1 MPITISMNNPEV
13 NQGDAVTFIAGGDV
27 QGKPPQ
33 SVTWA
38 VVDAA
43 GNELGEWIVRDAPES
58 DWRAVGV
65 EPGVHFV
72 RATAKAGRTTEETT
86 ERIYVRTRAI
96 VIEGHLDSPVRVDLQ
111 RAAVPR
117 TTDLA
122 LWEVI
127 RRSTEAISFD
137 HYSLWMD
144 YLFCDGELPSAFHPG
159 RDRSKELSADGLG
172 SRWHAGQAQFRNG
185 GVHRAPL
192 PFPDI
197 DGYKVLKAATETFLE
212 FNSGVVFD
220 EPVVAQMHGL
230 SEADRKHLGLDS
242 SDNLQSLWGKY
253 LIRVGDVGFIPYL
266 YRVRQKLH
274 DVQLTTNR
282 LEGELCDKILET
294 KFTNPFLLELIWS
307 YWHEEGM
314 LVETMNAISRR
325 FQNRHGPRE
334 ADPLANLTIG
344 PLRPL
349 SNLLWGYV
357 QDEQHRLTP
366 DRIGYEYKQNYGV
379 TPVTHSMRR
388 SRAADT
394 RSGFLPAF
402 HNLLHRASIFYRDDD
417 DTTII
422 ADAFPVLQALRDV
435 HLVLAESA
443 DNQQYGVTWNARSE
457 MLIQQWLLARPE
469 FREFLPTRPMVV
481 YPEPWMDRVDAMKR
495 IQGWTDTSIRHFRDL
510 AVFGEQLLLS
520 IRYGDWSNV
529 TDREQAANWCRSWRD
544 RLHGYVY
551 AYECVTRVDLSA
563 EVADVR
569 LAEQARARALPPAY
583 HLQRRLIEQR
593 HAGGAQARQLQRP
606 TR

>member
-366 DRIGYEYKQNYGV
+366 DRIGYEYKQNYGR
-379 TPVTHSMRR
+379 HSGYPFD
-388 SRAADT
+388 AAIAGC
-394 RSGFLPAF
+394 RHALGLPAGVPQPAAPRVD
-402 HNLLHRASIFYRDDD
+402 LLPRRRRHDDD
-417 DTTII
+417 RRRLPGAPGATGRAPGAGRERGQPAVRGHMERSQRD
-422 ADAFPVLQALRDV
+422 ADPAVAAGAARVPRVLAHTADGRVPRTVDGPSRCDETDPGVDRHVDPAFPGSRGVRRAVAALDSVRRLEQR
-435 HLVLAESA
+435 HRPGAGSELVP
-443 DNQQYGVTWNARSE
+443 V
-457 MLIQQWLLARPE
+457 LARPPA
-469 FREFLPTRPMVV
+469 R
-481 YPEPWMDRVDAMKR
+481 
-495 IQGWTDTSIRHFRDL
+495 
-510 AVFGEQLLLS
+510 
-520 IRYGDWSNV
+520 
-529 TDREQAANWCRSWRD
+529 
-544 RLHGYVY
+544 
-551 AYECVTRVDLSA
+551 
-563 EVADVR
+563 VR
-569 LAEQARARALPPAY
+569 LRV
-583 HLQRRLIEQR
+583 
-593 HAGGAQARQLQRP
+593 
-606 TR
+606 